1 MRIIADLHIHSHYS
15 RATSPKLTLPYLERW
30 ARIKGIDLVGTGDC
44 THPAWLAELREQL
57 EPVEGGFFRLKP
69 ELQREFDSGKA
80 LAEGLPAPPGD
91 RPVRFV
97 LTGEISTIY
106 SRDGRTRKIHHVVI
120 LPDFAAAAP
129 SRPDLSG

>member
-57 EPVEGGFFRLKP
+57 EPVEGASFALSRSYNTSSIRAKP
-69 ELQREFDSGKA
+69 WLRA
-80 LAEGLPAPPGD
+80 CRHLRVTGLCASSSQA
-91 RPVRFV
+91 R
-97 LTGEISTIY
+97 
-106 SRDGRTRKIHHVVI
+106 
-120 LPDFAAAAP
+120 
-129 SRPDLSG
+129 